1 MCSVIR
7 SSLSLFLTVGLD
19 YRQRNIKRQM
29 SDVVELA
36 LNTPTAD
43 MWDKVLVAFKAA
55 LAKAEEAYLQKATS
69 QSISRITYWKRG
81 LGCIDQH

>member
-1 MCSVIR
+1 
-7 SSLSLFLTVGLD
+7 
-19 YRQRNIKRQM
+19 M

-55 LAKAEEAYLQKATS
+55 LAKAEEAYLKKATS
-69 QSISRITYWKRG
+69 QSTSQLTDRKTRVSAAS
-81 LGCIDQH
+81 LNTNPTVRR